1 VIEEVLKHDPE
12 YKPPADYKPRKFS
25 NKIYIPINEYPGYN
39 FIGVLPL
46 DMLCV
51 ELQPMHRFGSSAC
64 ACYVEWQGCC
74 YGADVCNQSSAPLT
88 GVCTFFFFAG
98 LIIGPRGNT
107 QKRMQRET
115 NCKIAIRGRGSVKEG
130 ISKDPKYDYGEDEE
144 LHVLITGETQDDVRR
159 AVCLAGCFRVSSRYT
174 HVLPFF

>member
-1 VIEEVLKHDPE
+1 MPAEPGEECDALF
-12 YKPPADYKPRKFS
+12 A
-25 NKIYIPINEYPGYN
+25 
-39 FIGVLPL
+39 LL
-46 DMLCV
+46 
-51 ELQPMHRFGSSAC
+51 
-64 ACYVEWQGCC
+64 
-74 YGADVCNQSSAPLT
+74 
-88 GVCTFFFFAG
+88 AG

-159 AVCLAGCFRVSSRYT
+159 AVCLAQCFSVS
-174 HVLPFF
+174 